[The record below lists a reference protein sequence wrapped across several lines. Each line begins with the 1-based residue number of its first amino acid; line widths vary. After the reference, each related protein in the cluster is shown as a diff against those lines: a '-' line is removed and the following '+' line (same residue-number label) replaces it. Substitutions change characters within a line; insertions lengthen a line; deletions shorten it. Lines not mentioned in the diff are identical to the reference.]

1 MFLLIY
7 SGFIVI
13 NKTRSGIFRKFYYLI
28 FTNDRCMI
36 VIQLYI
42 DKISNCQK
50 YFRNEILIFE
60 KMHPVLTN
68 KVFLR
73 LTCIST

>member
-1 MFLLIY
+1 MYNAQRKMFLLIY

-42 DKISNCQK
+42 DVSNCRQSISEPEYSLK
-50 YFRNEILIFE
+50 KNAPCVNE
-60 KMHPVLTN
+60 
-68 KVFLR
+68 
-73 LTCIST
+73 